1 MDEQIKIFGSV
12 IDPLRG
18 RYQGTV
24 FATRDNY
31 LSPTVW
37 FGLPVA
43 LLITSIVFLLIDGD
57 LFTWW
62 ARSETGPG
70 ENLTA
75 ALFVV
80 SGVLAF
86 VIARQKDVIP
96 ITWLRVA
103 FYPIG
108 ILGLLVAGEEWS
120 WGQHFFGWQTPEW
133 FAAINK
139 QRETNLH
146 NAAENLLDQ
155 KPRAVFI
162 FTTLLLGFLVP
173 LLRPRLTW
181 LDRYPLIDWLLPGRF
196 MIPTTL
202 VMFLPRVVE
211 RFQLWFDTSLT
222 GEFIVTT
229 RDYQELQELFISV
242 FVFLYLANIFLRI
255 RRHRERCQ
263 GADTAI

>member
-1 MDEQIKIFGSV
+1 MRV

-18 RYQGTV
+18 HYQETV
-24 FATRDNY
+24 FAKRETC
-31 LSPTVW
+31 LSPIIW
-37 FGLPVA
+37 FGLPIA
-43 LLITSIVFLLIDGD
+43 LLVASIVFLLIDGD

-70 ENLTA
+70 ENMTA
-75 ALFVV
+75 GLFVI
-80 SGVLAF
+80 SGLLAF

-96 ITWLRVA
+96 VAWLRGG
-103 FYPIG
+103 FYAIG

-133 FAAINK
+133 LADINK
-139 QRETNLH
+139 QQETNFH

-162 FTTLLLGFLVP
+162 FTTLLLGFIVP

-202 VMFLPRVVE
+202 VMILPRVIE
-211 RFQLWFDTSLT
+211 RFQVWFDTSLT
-222 GEFIVTT
+222 AEFIVTT

-255 RRHRERCQ
+255 RRHRDRHQ
-263 GADTAI
+263 DAGPAI